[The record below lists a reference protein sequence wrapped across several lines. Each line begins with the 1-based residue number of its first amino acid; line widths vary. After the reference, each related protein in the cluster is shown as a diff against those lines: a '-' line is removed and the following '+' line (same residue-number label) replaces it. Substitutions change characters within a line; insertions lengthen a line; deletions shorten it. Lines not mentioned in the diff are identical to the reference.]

1 MEAVDKESVSSP
13 VAKTATND
21 FDQEMEKLVA
31 SLVVIASYILGG
43 WTQHPW
49 RA

>member
-1 MEAVDKESVSSP
+1 MEAVDEEGASSL

-31 SLVVIASYILGG
+31 SLVVIAS
-43 WTQHPW
+43 
-49 RA
+49 